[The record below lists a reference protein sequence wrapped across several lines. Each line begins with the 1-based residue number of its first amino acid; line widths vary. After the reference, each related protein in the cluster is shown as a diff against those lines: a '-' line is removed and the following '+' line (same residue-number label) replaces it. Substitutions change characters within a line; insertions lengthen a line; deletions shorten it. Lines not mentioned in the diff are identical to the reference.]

1 MYLCRDVI
9 IMIITQQQNHSLRD
23 YLSHFSTDSENNLF
37 SDTDTSIRTGNENKT
52 FVETIKIN
60 NNNIYRYTNEFWT
73 SKQRQA
79 NALHEISYRA
89 CFKPQLPAF
98 FIKLLTRPKDV
109 VYDPF
114 AGRGTTPIEAALLNR
129 NIIANDVNPLS
140 RILTEGRLYI
150 PELKA
155 LEKRLKEIEI
165 NYELKADIDLSMFYH
180 PKTEAEIVS
189 LRKYLI
195 EKKQNGTEDE
205 LDKWIRMVATNRL
218 TGHSANFFSVYT
230 LPPNQSI
237 KPEKQ
242 KKINEIRKQ
251 QPEYKD
257 TFKIILKKSID
268 LMKDI
273 TPALKNQIR
282 IIADNAIF
290 LNKDARHTSDI
301 PDDYV
306 HLTVTSPPFLDI
318 VQYADDNW
326 LRLWFNDIDKDE
338 VSSKITMSKTI
349 NEWEKV
355 MNDVFKELYRIT
367 KKGGY
372 VAFEVGEVKNGKIK
386 LDEIVAPIGIENG
399 FVCEAI
405 MINKQVFTKTA
416 NIWGIKNNAKGTNTN
431 RIVIFK
437 K

>member
-1 MYLCRDVI
+1 
-9 IMIITQQQNHSLRD
+9 MIITQQQNHSLRD
-23 YLSHFSTDSENNLF
+23 YLSHFSTCSENNLF
-37 SDTDTSIRTGNENKT
+37 SDAGTPVRTGNENDT

-60 NNNIYRYTNEFWT
+60 DNNIYRYTNEFWT

-129 NIIANDVNPLS
+129 NIIANDINPLS

-242 KKINEIRKQ
+242 KKINEIRNQ

-273 TPALKNQIR
+273 TPALKKQIK
-282 IIADNAIF
+282 IIADNAVF
-290 LNKDARHTSDI
+290 LNKDARYTSDI

-326 LRLWFNDIDKDE
+326 LRLWFNNIDKNE